1 VSNLAV
7 FLCYAAY
14 CWKNYDICRVGLRV
28 DKSYLKSMSAFFSW
42 NLFGAVANISKQQGL
57 NLLLNV
63 FCGVVLNATWGIATQ
78 VSAAV
83 GQFTA
88 SFQQAFNPQ
97 ILKSYSNG
105 DKSAFHELLQSCSKY
120 SFLLIWL
127 VSLPILLQTE
137 FLLKLWLGN
146 TLPDYAVLFTQMAVL
161 YIVIDAL
168 SGPLWVAVQATGNIK
183 RYQIE
188 LSILVSVSFIS
199 SWVALALGASACFVA
214 IVNVVV
220 NMLCHL
226 YRLYYLHKKIDFPMA
241 KYYVKVLIPAV
252 LTGAVG
258 YISGI
263 CTQQYAGKQWYSII
277 GYLAAVTV
285 FNVIVMAFA
294 GLSGTERKLLKSY
307 IVKKLSKKTV

>member
-1 VSNLAV
+1 
-7 FLCYAAY
+7 
-14 CWKNYDICRVGLRV
+14 
-28 DKSYLKSMSAFFSW
+28 MSAFFSW

-146 TLPDYAVLFTQMAVL
+146 TLPAHAVLFTQMAVL

-252 LTGAVG
+252 LTGVVG

-277 GYLAAVTV
+277 GYLATVTV